1 MSISWMDNKS
11 YGFQPHLIRNCCPNV
26 SARFE
31 TFKVTCRSS
40 LAMETFLSYNFM
52 HILLHANRSANRTH
66 GHIQNKTT
74 EFRILLQLCSWNFT
88 IIKMKRNS
96 GCWINLRNALRHRH
110 DPHEG
115 FVIIVTRDTWQAWRV
130 SVTWSWRDKLI
141 WWWKLLQSF
150 NTIREPV
157 KKSGKF
163 HT

>member
-74 EFRILLQLCSWNFT
+74 EFRILLHIMLEQ
-88 IIKMKRNS
+88 IMKMKRNS

-115 FVIIVTRDTWQAWRV
+115 FVIIVTRDTWHVTSMTCFCDVVMTWQADLMMETV
-130 SVTWSWRDKLI
+130 AVI
-141 WWWKLLQSF
+141 
-150 NTIREPV
+150 
-157 KKSGKF
+157 
-163 HT
+163 